1 MNGSKEVG
9 NSVCSTLMSHQLNT
23 SLSLKSP
30 RVIVAGVLFLAALLS
45 SFAFAALSDRS
56 SGYWVVSHPVAAGSL
71 LTSGDLELIDASL
84 VDNQDLYLAEDLSP
98 IGSTTTR
105 YLAAGEFVATSAVT
119 EDLQEFD
126 AEQVPLNIAAS
137 DIPETIEIGEPIS
150 IYWVPE
156 PQDAQSLSTP
166 ELLLTGI
173 FLRSIDR
180 KSSNFGNGLAITVS
194 VDNSQVQ
201 RLLAGTSNG
210 RLVIVK
216 SNG

>member
-1 MNGSKEVG
+1 
-9 NSVCSTLMSHQLNT
+9 MSQQSNT
-23 SLSLKSP
+23 TISLKSP

-45 SFAFAALSDRS
+45 SFAFAALSDQS
-56 SGYWVVSHPVAAGSL
+56 SAYWVVSHPVAAGSL
-71 LTSGDLELIDASL
+71 LTSQDLELIDAAL
-84 VDNQDLYLAEDLSP
+84 VGNQDLYLPEELSP

-105 YLAAGEFVATSAVT
+105 FIAAGEFISTNAVT

-126 AEQVPLNIAAS
+126 AEQVPLNISAS
-137 DIPETIEIGEPIS
+137 DIPSTVELGEPIS

-156 PQDAQSLSTP
+156 PQDAASLSTP
-166 ELLLTGI
+166 ELLLTGV

-180 KSSNFGNGLAITVS
+180 KSANFGNGLAITVS

>member
-1 MNGSKEVG
+1 
-9 NSVCSTLMSHQLNT
+9 MSHQLNT

-30 RVIVAGVLFLAALLS
+30 RVIVAGVLFTAALLS
-45 SFAFAALSDRS
+45 SFAFAALSDQS
-56 SGYWVVSHPVAAGSL
+56 SGYWVVTHPVAAGSL
-71 LTSGDLELIDASL
+71 LTSTDLDLIDASL
-84 VDNQDLYLAEDLSP
+84 VGNQDIYMPEELSP

-105 YLAAGEFVATSAVT
+105 YIAAGEFVATSAVS

-126 AEQVPLNIAAS
+126 AEQVPLNISAS
-137 DIPETIEIGEPIS
+137 DIPATIEIGEPIS

-156 PQDAQSLSTP
+156 PQDSQSLSTP
-166 ELLLTGI
+166 ELLLTGV
-173 FLRSIDR
+173 FLRSIDH
-180 KSSNFGNGLAITVS
+180 KGSNFGNGLAITVS

>member
-1 MNGSKEVG
+1 
-9 NSVCSTLMSHQLNT
+9 MSHQINS

-30 RVIVAGVLFLAALLS
+30 RVIVAFVLFLAALLS
-45 SFAFAALSDRS
+45 SFVFAALSDRS

-71 LTSGDLELIDASL
+71 LTSSDLELIDASL
-84 VDNQDLYLAEDLSP
+84 VGNQDLYLPEDLSP

-105 YLAAGEFVATSAVT
+105 YIAAGEFVATSAVT
-119 EDLQEFD
+119 EDLQDFD
-126 AEQVPLNIAAS
+126 AEQVPLNVSAS
-137 DIPETIEIGEPIS
+137 DIPATIEVGEPIS

-166 ELLLTGI
+166 ELLLTGV

-180 KSSNFGNGLAITVS
+180 KSSNFGNGLSITVS

>member
-1 MNGSKEVG
+1 
-9 NSVCSTLMSHQLNT
+9 MSHQQNT

-30 RVIVAGVLFLAALLS
+30 RVIVASVLFMAALLS

-56 SGYWVVSHPVAAGSL
+56 SAYWVVSHPIAAGSL
-71 LTSGDLELIDASL
+71 LTSADLELIDASL
-84 VDNQDLYLAEDLSP
+84 IDNQDLYLPEELSP

-105 YLAAGEFVATSAVT
+105 YIAAGEFVSTVAVT
-119 EDLQEFD
+119 EDLQDFD
-126 AEQVPLNIAAS
+126 AEQVPLNISLS
-137 DIPETIEIGEPIS
+137 DIPATIEIGEPIS

-156 PQDAQSLSTP
+156 PQDSQSLSTP
-166 ELLLTGI
+166 ELLLSGV

>member
-1 MNGSKEVG
+1 
-9 NSVCSTLMSHQLNT
+9 
-23 SLSLKSP
+23 
-30 RVIVAGVLFLAALLS
+30 
-45 SFAFAALSDRS
+45 
-56 SGYWVVSHPVAAGSL
+56 L
-71 LTSGDLELIDASL
+71 LTSSDLELIDASL
-84 VDNQDLYLAEDLSP
+84 VGNQDLYLPEDLSP
-98 IGSTTTR
+98 VGSTTTR
-105 YLAAGEFVATSAVT
+105 YIAAYEFVATSAVT
-119 EDLQEFD
+119 EDLQDFD
-126 AEQVPLNIAAS
+126 AEQVPLNVSAS
-137 DIPETIEIGEPIS
+137 DIPATIEIGEPIS

-166 ELLLTGI
+166 ELLLTGV

-180 KSSNFGNGLAITVS
+180 KSSNFGNGLSITVS

>member
-1 MNGSKEVG
+1 
-9 NSVCSTLMSHQLNT
+9 MSQQSNT
-23 SLSLKSP
+23 SISLKSP

-56 SGYWVVSHPVAAGSL
+56 SAYWVVSHPVAAGSL
-71 LTSGDLELIDASL
+71 LTSQDLELIDAAL
-84 VDNQDLYLAEDLSP
+84 VGNQDLYLPEELSP
-98 IGSTTTR
+98 MGSTTTR
-105 YLAAGEFVATSAVT
+105 FIAAGEFISTNAVT

-126 AEQVPLNIAAS
+126 AEQVPLNISAS
-137 DIPETIEIGEPIS
+137 DIPSTVELGEPIS

-156 PQDAQSLSTP
+156 PQDAASLSTP
-166 ELLLTGI
+166 ELLLTGV

-180 KSSNFGNGLAITVS
+180 KSANFGNGLAITVS

>member
-1 MNGSKEVG
+1 
-9 NSVCSTLMSHQLNT
+9 MSQQSNT
-23 SLSLKSP
+23 SISLKSP

-56 SGYWVVSHPVAAGSL
+56 SAYWVVSHPVAAGSL
-71 LTSGDLELIDASL
+71 LTSQDLELIDAAL
-84 VDNQDLYLAEDLSP
+84 VGNQDLYLPEELSP

-105 YLAAGEFVATSAVT
+105 FIAAGEFISTNAVT

-126 AEQVPLNIAAS
+126 AEQVPLNISAS
-137 DIPETIEIGEPIS
+137 DIPSTVELGEPIS

-156 PQDAQSLSTP
+156 PQDAASLSTP
-166 ELLLTGI
+166 ELLLTGV

-180 KSSNFGNGLAITVS
+180 KSANFGNGLAITVS

>member
-1 MNGSKEVG
+1 
-9 NSVCSTLMSHQLNT
+9 MSQQSNT
-23 SLSLKSP
+23 SISLKSP

-45 SFAFAALSDRS
+45 SFAFAALSYRS
-56 SGYWVVSHPVAAGSL
+56 SAYWVVSHPVAAGSL
-71 LTSGDLELIDASL
+71 LTSQDLELIDAAL
-84 VDNQDLYLAEDLSP
+84 VGNQDLYLPEELSP

-105 YLAAGEFVATSAVT
+105 FIAAGEFISTNAVT

-126 AEQVPLNIAAS
+126 AEQVPLNISAS
-137 DIPETIEIGEPIS
+137 DIPSTVELGEPIS

-156 PQDAQSLSTP
+156 PQDAASLSTP
-166 ELLLTGI
+166 ELLLTGV

-180 KSSNFGNGLAITVS
+180 KSANFGNGLAITVS

>member
-1 MNGSKEVG
+1 
-9 NSVCSTLMSHQLNT
+9 MSHQART
-23 SLSLKSP
+23 SHQATSSITLKSP

-45 SFAFAALSDRS
+45 SFAFAALSNQS
-56 SGYWVVSHPVAAGSL
+56 SAYWVVSHPVAAGSL

-84 VDNQDLYLAEDLSP
+84 IDNQGLYLTEDLSP

-105 YLAAGEFVATSAVT
+105 YIAAGEFVATSAVT
-119 EDLQEFD
+119 EDLQDFD
-126 AEQVPLNIAAS
+126 AEQVPLNISAS
-137 DIPETIEIGEPIS
+137 DIPATIEIGEPIS

-166 ELLLTGI
+166 EILLTGV

-180 KSSNFGNGLAITVS
+180 KSANFGNGLAITVS

>member
-1 MNGSKEVG
+1 
-9 NSVCSTLMSHQLNT
+9 MSHQINS

-30 RVIVAGVLFLAALLS
+30 RVIVAFVLFLAALLS
-45 SFAFAALSDRS
+45 SFIFAVLSDRS

-71 LTSGDLELIDASL
+71 LTSSDLELIDASL
-84 VDNQDLYLAEDLSP
+84 VGNQDLYLTEDLSP

-105 YLAAGEFVATSAVT
+105 YIAAGEFVATSAVT

-126 AEQVPLNIAAS
+126 AEQVPLNISAS
-137 DIPETIEIGEPIS
+137 DIPATIEIGEPIS

-156 PQDAQSLSTP
+156 PQGVQSLSTP
-166 ELLLTGI
+166 ELLLTGV

-180 KSSNFGNGLAITVS
+180 KSSNFGNGLSITVS

>member
-1 MNGSKEVG
+1 MSLQPHS
-9 NSVCSTLMSHQLNT
+9 SV
-23 SLSLKSP
+23 SLKSP

-56 SGYWVVSHPVAAGSL
+56 SAYWIVSHPVAAGSL
-71 LTSGDLELIDASL
+71 LTADDLELTNASL
-84 VDNQDLYLAEDLSP
+84 VGNEDLYLSEDLSP
-98 IGSTTTR
+98 SGSTTTR
-105 YLAAGEFVATSAVT
+105 FIAAGEFISTSAVT

-126 AEQVPLNIAAS
+126 AEQVPLNISTS
-137 DIPETIEIGEPIS
+137 DIPATIEIGEPIS

-156 PQDAQSLSTP
+156 PQDSQSLSTP

-180 KSSNFGNGLAITVS
+180 TSSNFGNGLAITVS

-210 RLVIVK
+210 RLVVVK

>member
-1 MNGSKEVG
+1 
-9 NSVCSTLMSHQLNT
+9 MSHNARSSLSQT
-23 SLSLKSP
+23 SSISLKSP
-30 RVIVAGVLFLAALLS
+30 RVIVAGVLFLAALFS
-45 SFAFAALSDRS
+45 SFAFAALSYRS
-56 SGYWVVSHPVAAGSL
+56 SNYWVVSHPVAAGSL
-71 LTSGDLELIDASL
+71 LTTSDLELIDASL
-84 VDNQDLYLAEDLSP
+84 VDNQDLYLPEGLSP
-98 IGSTTTR
+98 FGSTTTR
-105 YLAAGEFVATSAVT
+105 YIAAGEFIATSAVT

-126 AEQVPLNIAAS
+126 AEQVPLNISSS
-137 DIPETIEIGEPIS
+137 DIPSTIEIGEPIS

-156 PQDAQSLSTP
+156 PQDSQSLSTP
-166 ELLLTGI
+166 ELLLTGV

>member
-1 MNGSKEVG
+1 
-9 NSVCSTLMSHQLNT
+9 MSHQLNS

-45 SFAFAALSDRS
+45 SFVFAALSDRS

-84 VDNQDLYLAEDLSP
+84 VGNHDLYLPEDLSP

-105 YLAAGEFVATSAVT
+105 YIAAGEFVATSAVT

-126 AEQVPLNIAAS
+126 AEQVPLNISAS
-137 DIPETIEIGEPIS
+137 DIPATIEIGEPIS

-156 PQDAQSLSTP
+156 PQDTQSLSTP

-180 KSSNFGNGLAITVS
+180 MSSNFVNGLAITVS

>member
-1 MNGSKEVG
+1 MSPIARSPRQQ
-9 NSVCSTLMSHQLNT
+9 NS
-23 SLSLKSP
+23 SLSIKSP
-30 RVIVAGVLFLAALLS
+30 RVIVAAVLFLAALLS

-56 SGYWVVSHPVAAGSL
+56 SAYWVMAHPVAPGSL
-71 LTSGDLELIDASL
+71 ITSEDLILVDASL
-84 VDNQDLYLAEDLSP
+84 VDNRDVYLAQESSP
-98 IGSTTTR
+98 IGSTSTR
-105 YLAAGEFVATSAVT
+105 YIAAGEFIASSAIT

-126 AEQVPLNIAAS
+126 AEQVPLNISSS
-137 DIPETIEIGEPIS
+137 DIPATIELGEPIS

-156 PQDAQSLSTP
+156 PQDTQSLSTP

-180 KSSNFGNGLAITVS
+180 KSSNFGSGMAITVS
-194 VDNSQVQ
+194 VDNSQVK

>member
-1 MNGSKEVG
+1 
-9 NSVCSTLMSHQLNT
+9 MSHQART
-23 SLSLKSP
+23 SHQATSSITLKSP

-45 SFAFAALSDRS
+45 SFAFAALSNQS
-56 SGYWVVSHPVAAGSL
+56 SAYWVVSHPVAAGSL

-84 VDNQDLYLAEDLSP
+84 IDNQGLYLTEDLSP

-105 YLAAGEFVATSAVT
+105 YIAAGEFVATSAVT
-119 EDLQEFD
+119 EDLQDFD
-126 AEQVPLNIAAS
+126 AEQVPLNISAS
-137 DIPETIEIGEPIS
+137 DIPATIEIGEPIS

-166 ELLLTGI
+166 ELLLTGV

-180 KSSNFGNGLAITVS
+180 KSANFGNGLAITVS

>member
-1 MNGSKEVG
+1 
-9 NSVCSTLMSHQLNT
+9 MSHQARNSHQAT
-23 SLSLKSP
+23 SSITLKSP

-45 SFAFAALSDRS
+45 SFAFAALSNQS
-56 SGYWVVSHPVAAGSL
+56 SAYWVVSHPVAAGSL

-84 VDNQDLYLAEDLSP
+84 IDNQGLYLTEDLSP

-105 YLAAGEFVATSAVT
+105 YIAGGEFVATSAVT
-119 EDLQEFD
+119 EDLQDFD
-126 AEQVPLNIAAS
+126 AEQVPLNISAS
-137 DIPETIEIGEPIS
+137 DIPATIEIGEPIS

-166 ELLLTGI
+166 ELLLTGV

-180 KSSNFGNGLAITVS
+180 KSANFGNGLAITVS

>member
-1 MNGSKEVG
+1 
-9 NSVCSTLMSHQLNT
+9 MSHQPQ
-23 SLSLKSP
+23 SSISLKSP

-56 SGYWVVSHPVAAGSL
+56 SAYWVVSHPVVAGSL
-71 LTSGDLELIDASL
+71 LTSVDLELIDASL
-84 VDNQDLYLAEDLSP
+84 VGNRDLYMGEDFSP

-105 YLAAGEFVATSAVT
+105 FIAAGEFVATSAVT

-126 AEQVPLNIAAS
+126 AEQVPLNISAS
-137 DIPETIEIGEPIS
+137 DIPSTIEIGEPIS
-150 IYWVPE
+150 IYWVPQ
-156 PQDAQSLSTP
+156 PQDSQSLSTP
-166 ELLLTGI
+166 ELLLTGV

-180 KSSNFGNGLAITVS
+180 ESSNFGNGLAITVS

-216 SNG
+216 ANG

>member
-1 MNGSKEVG
+1 
-9 NSVCSTLMSHQLNT
+9 MSHQARPSHQAT
-23 SLSLKSP
+23 SSITLKSP

-45 SFAFAALSDRS
+45 SFTFAALSDRS
-56 SGYWVVSHPVAAGSL
+56 SAYWVVSHPVSAGSL

-84 VDNQDLYLAEDLSP
+84 IDNQGLYLTEDLSP

-105 YLAAGEFVATSAVT
+105 YIAAGEFVATSAVT
-119 EDLQEFD
+119 EDLQDFD
-126 AEQVPLNIAAS
+126 AEQVPLNISAS
-137 DIPETIEIGEPIS
+137 DIPATIEIGEPIS

-166 ELLLTGI
+166 ELLLTGV

-180 KSSNFGNGLAITVS
+180 KSANFGNGLAITVS

>member
-1 MNGSKEVG
+1 
-9 NSVCSTLMSHQLNT
+9 MSQQSNT
-23 SLSLKSP
+23 SISLKSP

-56 SGYWVVSHPVAAGSL
+56 SAYWVVSHPVAAGSL
-71 LTSGDLELIDASL
+71 LTSQDLELIDAAL
-84 VDNQDLYLAEDLSP
+84 VGNQDLYLPEELSP

-105 YLAAGEFVATSAVT
+105 FIAAGEFISTNAVT
-119 EDLQEFD
+119 EDIQEFD
-126 AEQVPLNIAAS
+126 AEQVPLNISAS
-137 DIPETIEIGEPIS
+137 DIPSTVELGEPIS

-156 PQDAQSLSTP
+156 PQDAASLSTP
-166 ELLLTGI
+166 ELLLTGV

-180 KSSNFGNGLAITVS
+180 KSANFGNGLAITVS

>member
-1 MNGSKEVG
+1 
-9 NSVCSTLMSHQLNT
+9 
-23 SLSLKSP
+23 
-30 RVIVAGVLFLAALLS
+30 LAALLS

-71 LTSGDLELIDASL
+71 LTSSDLELIDASL
-84 VDNQDLYLAEDLSP
+84 VGNQDLYLPEELSP

-105 YLAAGEFVATSAVT
+105 YIAAGEFVATSAVT
-119 EDLQEFD
+119 EDLQDFD
-126 AEQVPLNIAAS
+126 AEQVPLNVSAS
-137 DIPETIEIGEPIS
+137 DIPATIEIGEPIS

-166 ELLLTGI
+166 ELLLTGV

-180 KSSNFGNGLAITVS
+180 KSSNFGNGLSITVS

>member
-1 MNGSKEVG
+1 
-9 NSVCSTLMSHQLNT
+9 MSHQARPSHQAT
-23 SLSLKSP
+23 SSITLKSP

-45 SFAFAALSDRS
+45 SFAFAALSDQS
-56 SGYWVVSHPVAAGSL
+56 SAYWVVSHPVAAGSL

-84 VDNQDLYLAEDLSP
+84 IDNQGLYLTEDLSP

-105 YLAAGEFVATSAVT
+105 YIAAGEFVATSAVT
-119 EDLQEFD
+119 EDLQDFD
-126 AEQVPLNIAAS
+126 AEQVPLNISAS
-137 DIPETIEIGEPIS
+137 DIPATIEIGEPIS

-166 ELLLTGI
+166 ELLLTGV

-180 KSSNFGNGLAITVS
+180 KSANFGNGLAITVS

>member
-1 MNGSKEVG
+1 
-9 NSVCSTLMSHQLNT
+9 MSHHSN
-23 SLSLKSP
+23 SSISLKSP

-56 SGYWVVSHPVAAGSL
+56 AGYWVLTHPVAAGSL
-71 LTSGDLELIDASL
+71 LTSADLEIIDASL
-84 VDNQDLYLAEDLSP
+84 VGNKDLYLAEDLSP
-98 IGSTTTR
+98 IGLTTTR
-105 YLAAGEFVATSAVT
+105 YIAAGEFISTSAVT
-119 EDLQEFD
+119 EDLQDFD
-126 AEQVPLNIAAS
+126 AEQVPINVFTS
-137 DIPETIEIGEPIS
+137 DIPATIEVGEPIS

-156 PQDAQSLSTP
+156 PQDSQSLSTP
-166 ELLLTGI
+166 ELLLTGV

-194 VDNSQVQ
+194 VDNSQVK

>member
-1 MNGSKEVG
+1 
-9 NSVCSTLMSHQLNT
+9 MSHKARSSYQQN
-23 SLSLKSP
+23 SGISLKSP

-56 SGYWVVSHPVAAGSL
+56 SGYWVLSHPVAAGSL

-84 VDNQDLYLAEDLSP
+84 VGNQDLYLTEDLSP

-105 YLAAGEFVATSAVT
+105 YIAAGEFVATSAVT
-119 EDLQEFD
+119 EDLQDFD
-126 AEQVPLNIAAS
+126 AEQVPLNISAS
-137 DIPETIEIGEPIS
+137 DIPATIEIGEPIS

-156 PQDAQSLSTP
+156 PQDSQSLSTP
-166 ELLLTGI
+166 ELLLTGV

-180 KSSNFGNGLAITVS
+180 KSSNFGNGLSITVS

>member
-1 MNGSKEVG
+1 
-9 NSVCSTLMSHQLNT
+9 MSHQPNT

-30 RVIVAGVLFLAALLS
+30 RVIVASVLFMAALLS

-56 SGYWVVSHPVAAGSL
+56 SAYWVVSHPVAAGSL
-71 LTSGDLELIDASL
+71 LTSADLELIDASL
-84 VDNQDLYLAEDLSP
+84 IDNQDLYLPEEFSP

-105 YLAAGEFVATSAVT
+105 YIAAGEFVSTVAVT
-119 EDLQEFD
+119 EDLQDFD
-126 AEQVPLNIAAS
+126 AEQVPLNISLS
-137 DIPETIEIGEPIS
+137 DIPATIEIGEPIS

-156 PQDAQSLSTP
+156 PQDSQGLSTP
-166 ELLLTGI
+166 ELLLTGV

-180 KSSNFGNGLAITVS
+180 KSSDFGNGLAITVS

>member
-1 MNGSKEVG
+1 
-9 NSVCSTLMSHQLNT
+9 MSHHSN
-23 SLSLKSP
+23 SSISLKSP

-56 SGYWVVSHPVAAGSL
+56 AGYWVLTHPVAAGSL
-71 LTSGDLELIDASL
+71 LTSTDLEVIDASL
-84 VDNQDLYLAEDLSP
+84 VGNQDLYLAEDLSP
-98 IGSTTTR
+98 IGLTTTR
-105 YLAAGEFVATSAVT
+105 YIAAGEFISTSAVT
-119 EDLQEFD
+119 EDLQDFD
-126 AEQVPLNIAAS
+126 AEQVPINVFTS
-137 DIPETIEIGEPIS
+137 DIPATIEVGEPIS

-156 PQDAQSLSTP
+156 PQDSQSLSTP
-166 ELLLTGI
+166 ELLLTGV

-194 VDNSQVQ
+194 VDNSQVK

>member
-1 MNGSKEVG
+1 
-9 NSVCSTLMSHQLNT
+9 MSHNARSSLSQT
-23 SLSLKSP
+23 SAISLKSP
-30 RVIVAGVLFLAALLS
+30 RVIVAGALFLAALFS

-56 SGYWVVSHPVAAGSL
+56 SNYWVVSHPVAAGSL
-71 LTSGDLELIDASL
+71 LTSSDLELIDASL
-84 VDNQDLYLAEDLSP
+84 VDNQDLYLPEGLSP

-105 YLAAGEFVATSAVT
+105 YIAAGEFIATSAVT

-126 AEQVPLNIAAS
+126 AEQVPLNVSPS
-137 DIPETIEIGEPIS
+137 DIPSTIEIGEPIS

-156 PQDAQSLSTP
+156 PQDSQSLSAP
-166 ELLLTGI
+166 ELLLTGV

>member
-1 MNGSKEVG
+1 
-9 NSVCSTLMSHQLNT
+9 
-23 SLSLKSP
+23 
-30 RVIVAGVLFLAALLS
+30 LFS
-45 SFAFAALSDRS
+45 SFIFAALSDRS

-71 LTSGDLELIDASL
+71 LTSSDLELIDASL
-84 VDNQDLYLAEDLSP
+84 VANRDLYMAEDLSP

-105 YLAAGEFVATSAVT
+105 YIAAGEFVTTHAVT

-126 AEQVPLNIAAS
+126 AEQVPLNVSPS
-137 DIPETIEIGEPIS
+137 DIPATIEIGEPIS

-156 PQDAQSLSTP
+156 PQDSQSLSTP
-166 ELLLTGI
+166 ELLLTGV

>member
-1 MNGSKEVG
+1 
-9 NSVCSTLMSHQLNT
+9 MSHQARNSHQAT
-23 SLSLKSP
+23 SSITLKSP

-45 SFAFAALSDRS
+45 SFAFAALSNQS
-56 SGYWVVSHPVAAGSL
+56 SAYWVVSHPVAAGSL

-84 VDNQDLYLAEDLSP
+84 IDNQGLYLTEDLSP

-105 YLAAGEFVATSAVT
+105 YIAGGEFVATSAVT

-126 AEQVPLNIAAS
+126 AEQVPLNISAS
-137 DIPETIEIGEPIS
+137 DIPATIEIGEPIS

-166 ELLLTGI
+166 ELLLTGV

-180 KSSNFGNGLAITVS
+180 KSANFGNGLAITVS

>member
-1 MNGSKEVG
+1 
-9 NSVCSTLMSHQLNT
+9 MSHQAHPSHQAT
-23 SLSLKSP
+23 SSITLKSP

-45 SFAFAALSDRS
+45 SFAFAALSDQS
-56 SGYWVVSHPVAAGSL
+56 SAYWVVSHPVAAGSL

-84 VDNQDLYLAEDLSP
+84 IDNQGLYLTEDLSP

-105 YLAAGEFVATSAVT
+105 YIAAGEFVATSAVT
-119 EDLQEFD
+119 EDLQDFD
-126 AEQVPLNIAAS
+126 AEQVPLNISAS
-137 DIPETIEIGEPIS
+137 DIPATIEIGEPIS

-166 ELLLTGI
+166 ELLLTGV

-180 KSSNFGNGLAITVS
+180 KSANFGNGLAITVS

>member
-1 MNGSKEVG
+1 
-9 NSVCSTLMSHQLNT
+9 MSHQARPSHQAT
-23 SLSLKSP
+23 SSITLKSP

-45 SFAFAALSDRS
+45 SFAFAALSDQS
-56 SGYWVVSHPVAAGSL
+56 SAYWVVSHPVAAGSL

-84 VDNQDLYLAEDLSP
+84 IDNQGLYLTEDLSP

-105 YLAAGEFVATSAVT
+105 YIAAGEFVATSAVT
-119 EDLQEFD
+119 EDLQDFD
-126 AEQVPLNIAAS
+126 AEQVPLNISAS
-137 DIPETIEIGEPIS
+137 DIPATIEIGEPIS

-166 ELLLTGI
+166 ELLLTGV

-180 KSSNFGNGLAITVS
+180 KSANFGNGLAITVS
-194 VDNSQVQ
+194 VDNSQVH

>member
-1 MNGSKEVG
+1 
-9 NSVCSTLMSHQLNT
+9 MSHQART
-23 SLSLKSP
+23 SHQATSSITLKSP

-45 SFAFAALSDRS
+45 SFAFAALSNQS
-56 SGYWVVSHPVAAGSL
+56 SAYWVVSHPVAAGSL

-84 VDNQDLYLAEDLSP
+84 IDNQGLYLTEDLSP

-105 YLAAGEFVATSAVT
+105 YIAGGEFVATSAVT
-119 EDLQEFD
+119 EDLQDFD
-126 AEQVPLNIAAS
+126 AEQVPLNISAS
-137 DIPETIEIGEPIS
+137 DIPATIEIGEPIS

-166 ELLLTGI
+166 ELLLTGV

-180 KSSNFGNGLAITVS
+180 KSANFGNGLAITVS

>member
-1 MNGSKEVG
+1 
-9 NSVCSTLMSHQLNT
+9 MSHQINS

-30 RVIVAGVLFLAALLS
+30 RVIVAFVLFLAALLS
-45 SFAFAALSDRS
+45 SFIFAVLSDRS

-71 LTSGDLELIDASL
+71 LTSSDLELIDASL
-84 VDNQDLYLAEDLSP
+84 VGNQDLYLTEDLSP

-105 YLAAGEFVATSAVT
+105 YIAAGEFVATSAVT

-126 AEQVPLNIAAS
+126 AEQVPLNISAS
-137 DIPETIEIGEPIS
+137 DIPATIEIGEPIS
-150 IYWVPE
+150 IYWVPV
-156 PQDAQSLSTP
+156 PQDVQSLSTP
-166 ELLLTGI
+166 ELLLTGV

-180 KSSNFGNGLAITVS
+180 KSSNFGNGLSITVS